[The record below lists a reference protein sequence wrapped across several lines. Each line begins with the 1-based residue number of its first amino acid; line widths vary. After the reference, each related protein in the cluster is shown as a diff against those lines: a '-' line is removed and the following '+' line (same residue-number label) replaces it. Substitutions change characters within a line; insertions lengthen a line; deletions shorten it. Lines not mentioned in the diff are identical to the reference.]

1 MTFFLL
7 YLILMIA
14 CFRGL
19 MFTGLDGSFECLK
32 AKFSNHRFLLFIVLV
47 FH

>member
-1 MTFFLL
+1 VTFFLL

-14 CFRGL
+14 CFWGL
-19 MFTGLDGSFECLK
+19 MFNGLDGSFDCLK
-32 AKFSNHRFLLFIVLV
+32 AKFSNNRFLLFIVLV